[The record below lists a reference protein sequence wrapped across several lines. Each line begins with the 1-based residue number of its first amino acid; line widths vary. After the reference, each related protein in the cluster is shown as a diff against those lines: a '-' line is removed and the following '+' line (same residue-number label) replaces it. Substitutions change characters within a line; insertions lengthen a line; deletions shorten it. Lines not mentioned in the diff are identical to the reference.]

1 MSLLVWK
8 GSLEKPLLREE
19 LAGCAA
25 RAGMPGRAPVEA
37 GVAFFDDA
45 AAVAGTV
52 AARFMFIF
60 PADVA
65 VRPAGGVG
73 SLTGVA
79 RDSAVGADDGSRA
92 ASVAGVAPARTVLA
106 RGVPPA
112 FVGFCLAAAPV
123 ATRGFC
129 ALARGSLL
137 AAFPAGARGAI

>member
-8 GSLEKPLLREE
+8 GSLGKPLLREG

-25 RAGMPGRAPVEA
+25 EADAPERAPVMA
-37 GVAFFDDA
+37 GVAFLEDA
-45 AAVAGTV
+45 AAVWMTV
-52 AARFMFIF
+52 AARFMLVC

-65 VRPAGGVG
+65 VRPAGEFG

-79 RDSAVGADDGSRA
+79 RDSAVGADVGSRA
-92 ASVAGVAPARTVLA
+92 ASAAGVAPARTVPA

-137 AAFPAGARGAI
+137 VAFPAGARGAI